1 MLNQVRRAS
10 AFGTPNKVAKS
21 MSSPVSVP
29 TAHPIEYNHDGIV
42 QGDSVVPTIGKQY
55 QILAKNTVPTT
66 AWNGSLGQVEY
77 EFPAFLGKITDN
89 VLKFNI
95 TVSATGAGNVALSP
109 TPFWFSRIEILY
121 NSQVVE
127 SVEPYDA
134 ATETV
139 SYLTDQEFKNVY
151 QTMNYG
157 SDGGLASAVAY
168 TANSSQTFNYYLP
181 LWASFL
187 NCQPFIKGFK
197 DAWRIRFTFANSIIA
212 TVTPTGSALTTAT
225 GVSVALNQMY
235 LYTTEAQVSDAAT
248 AGLEAAHRSGI
259 IYRSII
265 RNKFSANEAT
275 IAAGAVYNKVLTTFS
290 TDSAGL
296 LLYVSLSSTSE
307 PGYCLNTYALDSLE
321 LRDAANA
328 QLTIT
333 LPAGL
338 VESYLMTQQTPLNSA
353 IVNNSLYNIY
363 LFSFCNN
370 ILNVLETGKNSGGLK
385 LTSQERIQFVNP
397 AGSAL
402 ASVKVNVISYE
413 YALMAVRG
421 GVATVTR
428 QA

>member
-1 MLNQVRRAS
+1 M
-10 AFGTPNKVAKS
+10 PHKVAKS
-21 MSSPVSVP
+21 MSAPVSVP

-42 QGDSVVPTIGKQY
+42 SGDSVVPTIGKQY

-95 TVSATGAGNVALSP
+95 TVAASGAGNLYLTP
-109 TPFWFSRIEILY
+109 TPYWFSRIEILY

-127 SVEPYDA
+127 SVEPYDV

-151 QTMNYG
+151 ASMNYG
-157 SDGGLASAVAY
+157 SDAGFGPAIALA
-168 TANSSQTFNYYLP
+168 ANTPQTFNFYLP

-187 NCQPFIKGFK
+187 NCQPFIRGFK
-197 DAWRIRFTFANSIIA
+197 DAWRVRVTFANSIVA
-212 TVTPTGSALTTAT
+212 SSNASGTLTTAT
-225 GVSVALNQMY
+225 GVTVALNNMY
-235 LYTTEAQVSDAAT
+235 LYTTEAQVSDAAS

-265 RNKFSANEAT
+265 RNKFATNEAT
-275 IAAGAVYNKVLTTFS
+275 IAAGSVYNRVLTTFS

-296 LLYVSLSSTSE
+296 LAYVISNSSE
-307 PGYCLNTYALDSLE
+307 PGYCFTTYPLDSLE

-338 VESYLMTQQTPLNSA
+338 IKSYLMTQQAPMNSA
-353 IVNNSLYNIY
+353 IVTNSLYNIY

-370 ILNVLETGKNSGGLK
+370 ILSVLESGKNSGGLK
-385 LTSQERIQFVNP
+385 LTSQERLQFVNP
-397 AGSAL
+397 GSSL
-402 ASVKVNVISYE
+402 SSVKVCVISYE
-413 YALMAVRG
+413 YAVMAVRG